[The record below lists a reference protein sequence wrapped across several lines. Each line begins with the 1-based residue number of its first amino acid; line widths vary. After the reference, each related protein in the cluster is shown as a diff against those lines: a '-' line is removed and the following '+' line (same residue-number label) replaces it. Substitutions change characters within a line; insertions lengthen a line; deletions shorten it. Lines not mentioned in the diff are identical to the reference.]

1 MSTITARVQQRRDTA
16 ANWTAAN
23 PVLLAGEVGWETD
36 TGKAKLGDGTTAWTG
51 LAYISALG
59 SGGGGISDG
68 DKGDITVSGSGVTWI
83 IDNDAVTYAKMQNVS
98 AASRLLGRGD
108 SGSGDVQEITVG
120 SGLSMSGTTLST
132 SGSPRIVGTLIGVGT
147 NVTGTTAVTK
157 SHTITIAA
165 NTLPT
170 NCLLEVAWRSV
181 RVSGVNNTIQSSVW
195 INTSDTLT
203 GATRIAI
210 GGNLSNAPQY
220 VNRCFREFRK
230 LGTSGESAWNPAA
243 QIATDGSNATTADG
257 TFTINNSAD
266 VFIIFAQ
273 QNSSTLDTSRIENI
287 RITQY
292 R

>member
-120 SGLSMSGTTLST
+120 SGLTMSGTTLSA
-132 SGSPRIVGTLIGVGT
+132 SGGGGGGGLTQAEVLSRAALI
-147 NVTGTTAVTK
+147 
-157 SHTITIAA
+157 
-165 NTLPT
+165 
-170 NCLLEVAWRSV
+170 
-181 RVSGVNNTIQSSVW
+181 
-195 INTSDTLT
+195 
-203 GATRIAI
+203 
-210 GGNLSNAPQY
+210 
-220 VNRCFREFRK
+220 
-230 LGTSGESAWNPAA
+230 
-243 QIATDGSNATTADG
+243 
-257 TFTINNSAD
+257 
-266 VFIIFAQ
+266 
-273 QNSSTLDTSRIENI
+273 
-287 RITQY
+287 
-292 R
+292 